1 LKEETMPTPDA
12 NTKRPAAR
20 KAPVAMTP
28 FSRKTQARVIPAPAA
43 EAAHV
48 PARLSD
54 AQRTMIA
61 ELAYYRAERR
71 GFAPGG
77 ELQDW
82 LEAEAE
88 VRDRRDA

>member
-1 LKEETMPTPDA
+1 MKEETVPTPNA

-20 KAPVAMTP
+20 QAPVAMSP
-28 FSRKTQARVIPAPAA
+28 VSRKTRARAIPAPPA
-43 EAAHV
+43 EAAQALAHR
-48 PARLSD
+48 PD

-88 VRDRRDA
+88 VRARLDA

>member
-1 LKEETMPTPDA
+1 MPTPDA

-82 LEAEAE
+82 LEAEAD
-88 VRDRRDA
+88 VLARLHA